1 MNTKKTLLAI
11 GGGLA
16 TAGLGYLVYMLLKK
30 KPKTFGEAI
39 TDVTQTVK
47 DLPSAVGQVAGKYT
61 DDSFPL
67 KKGSGGER
75 VKSLQK
81 FLNASSGYS
90 LVVDGKF
97 GNLTESAVIEEQ
109 SPFDSFK
116 SMYPDAVKGQVSQK
130 YFDLFIKGKY

>member
-1 MNTKKTLLAI
+1 MNTKKVVITIL
-11 GGGLA
+11 GGVA
-16 TAGLGYLVYMLLKK
+16 TAGLGYLAYMLLKK
-30 KPKTFGEAI
+30 KPKTFGEAV

-47 DLPSAVGQVAGKYT
+47 DLPSAVTQVAGKYT

-67 KKGSGGER
+67 KKGSGGDR

-81 FLNASSGYS
+81 FLNASSGYN

-97 GNLTESAVIEEQ
+97 GNQTESAVIEEQ

-116 SMYPDAVKGQVSQK
+116 SMYPDAVKGQVSET
-130 YFDLFIKGKY
+130 YYNLFIKGKY

>member
-1 MNTKKTLLAI
+1 MNTKKVVVTIL
-11 GGGLA
+11 GGVA

-30 KPKTFGEAI
+30 KPKTFGEAV

-67 KKGSGGER
+67 KKGSGGDR

-97 GNLTESAVIEEQ
+97 GNQTESAVVEEQ

-116 SMYPDAVKGQVSQK
+116 SMYPDAVKGQVSET
-130 YFDLFIKGKY
+130 YYNLFVKGKY

>member
-1 MNTKKTLLAI
+1 MNTKKIVLAV

-30 KPKTFGEAI
+30 KPKTFGEL
-39 TDVTQTVK
+39 TKDVTQTVK
-47 DLPSAVGQVAGKYT
+47 DLPSAVSQVAGKYT

-97 GNLTESAVIEEQ
+97 GNQTESAVIQEQ
-109 SPFDSFK
+109 SPFSNFK

-130 YFDLFIKGKY
+130 YFDLFIKGKF

>member
-1 MNTKKTLLAI
+1 MNTKKVVVTIL
-11 GGGLA
+11 GGVA

-30 KPKTFGEAI
+30 KPKTFGEAV

-67 KKGSGGER
+67 KKGSGGDR

-90 LVVDGKF
+90 LVIDGKF
-97 GNLTESAVIEEQ
+97 GNQTESAVVEEQ

-116 SMYPDAVKGQVSQK
+116 SMYPDAVKGQVSET
-130 YFDLFIKGKY
+130 YYNLFVKGKY

>member
-1 MNTKKTLLAI
+1 MNTKKIVLAV

-30 KPKTFGEAI
+30 KPKTFGEL
-39 TDVTQTVK
+39 TKDVTQTVK
-47 DLPSAVGQVAGKYT
+47 DLPSAVSQVAGKYT

-97 GNLTESAVIEEQ
+97 GNQTESAVIQEQ
-109 SPFDSFK
+109 SPFTNFK
-116 SMYPDAVKGQVSQK
+116 SMYPDAVKGQVSQN
-130 YFDLFIKGKY
+130 YFDLFIKGKF

>member
-1 MNTKKTLLAI
+1 MNTKKIVLAV

-30 KPKTFGEAI
+30 KPKTFGELT

-47 DLPSAVGQVAGKYT
+47 DLPSAVSQVAGKYT

-97 GNLTESAVIEEQ
+97 GNQTESAVIQEQ
-109 SPFDSFK
+109 SPFTNFK
-116 SMYPDAVKGQVSQK
+116 SMYPDAVKGQVSQN
-130 YFDLFIKGKY
+130 YFDLFIKGKF

>member
-30 KPKTFGEAI
+30 KPKTFGEAV
-39 TDVTQTVK
+39 TDVTQTFK
-47 DLPSAVGQVAGKYT
+47 DLPNAVTQVAGKYT

-81 FLNASSGYS
+81 FLNASSGYN

-116 SMYPDAVKGQVSQK
+116 SMYPDAVKGQVSQE

>member
-1 MNTKKTLLAI
+1 MNTKKVVVTIL
-11 GGGLA
+11 GGVA
-16 TAGLGYLVYMLLKK
+16 TAGLGYLAYMLLKK
-30 KPKTFGEAI
+30 KPKTFGEAV

-47 DLPSAVGQVAGKYT
+47 DLPSAVTQVAGKYT

-67 KKGSGGER
+67 KKGSGGDR

-81 FLNASSGYS
+81 FLNASSGYN

-97 GNLTESAVIEEQ
+97 GNQTESAVIEEQ

-116 SMYPDAVKGQVSQK
+116 SMYPDAVKGQVSET
-130 YFDLFIKGKY
+130 YYNLFIKGKY

>member
-1 MNTKKTLLAI
+1 MNTKKIVLAV

-30 KPKTFGEAI
+30 KPKTFGELT

-47 DLPSAVGQVAGKYT
+47 DLPSAVSQVAGKYT

-81 FLNASSGYS
+81 FLNNASGYS

-97 GNLTESAVIEEQ
+97 GNQTESAVIQEQ
-109 SPFDSFK
+109 SPFGNFK

-130 YFDLFIKGKY
+130 YFDLFIKGKF

>member
-30 KPKTFGEAI
+30 KPKTFGEAV

-47 DLPSAVGQVAGKYT
+47 DLPSAVGQVAG
-61 DDSFPL
+61 DSFPL
-67 KKGSGGER
+67 KKGSSGER

-81 FLNASSGYS
+81 FLNASSGYN

>member
-1 MNTKKTLLAI
+1 MNTKKVVVTIL
-11 GGGLA
+11 GGVA

-30 KPKTFGEAI
+30 KPKTFGEAV

-47 DLPSAVGQVAGKYT
+47 DLPSAVSQVAGKYT

-67 KKGSGGER
+67 KKGSGGDR

-97 GNLTESAVIEEQ
+97 GNQTESAVVEEQ

-116 SMYPDAVKGQVSQK
+116 SMYPDAVKGQVSET
-130 YFDLFIKGKY
+130 YYNLFVKGKY

>member
-1 MNTKKTLLAI
+1 MNTKKTLLAV

-30 KPKTFGEAI
+30 KPKTFGEL
-39 TDVTQTVK
+39 TKDVTQTVK
-47 DLPSAVGQVAGKYT
+47 DLPSAVSQVAGKYT

-97 GNLTESAVIEEQ
+97 GNQTESAVIQEQ
-109 SPFDSFK
+109 SPFSNFK
-116 SMYPDAVKGQVSQK
+116 SMYPDAVKGQVSQA
-130 YFDLFIKGKY
+130 YFDLFIKGKF